1 MIEPLAQARM
11 RTCGVFRFC
20 MCVVSDYCVLG
31 LLLTDGDF
39 DARHCEVSSFD
50 KISSTTYES
59 RPLVTRGLIVRG
71 RGVSTDASL
80 ACRCRVGRCRAVGA
94 GLPATPPG
102 GVAPDSPHSEHAFP
116 YAKAISF

>member
-39 DARHCEVSSFD
+39 DARQ
-50 KISSTTYES
+50 ST
-59 RPLVTRGLIVRG
+59 PKAKPKLRGFV
-71 RGVSTDASL
+71 
-80 ACRCRVGRCRAVGA
+80 VGRASVRA
-94 GLPATPPG
+94 PAIHTAREPTARLIPNTR
-102 GVAPDSPHSEHAFP
+102 VFP
-116 YAKAISF
+116 YAKAISQNYTM

>member
-39 DARHCEVSSFD
+39 DARQSTPKPINCEVSS
-50 KISSTTYES
+50 S
-59 RPLVTRGLIVRG
+59 VAGG
-71 RGVSTDASL
+71 RRSA
-80 ACRCRVGRCRAVGA
+80 
-94 GLPATPPG
+94 PPRYT
-102 GVAPDSPHSEHAFP
+102 ARDSPPYSEHARFSIRKSHKP
-116 YAKAISF
+116 KLHDVVCSNYA

>member
-39 DARHCEVSSFD
+39 DARQ
-50 KISSTTYES
+50 ST
-59 RPLVTRGLIVRG
+59 PKPKLRGFV
-71 RGVSTDASL
+71 
-80 ACRCRVGRCRAVGA
+80 VGRASVR
-94 GLPATPPG
+94 
-102 GVAPDSPHSEHAFP
+102 APDTRPASRQPALFRTRAFFHTQKP
-116 YAKAISF
+116 

>member
-39 DARHCEVSSFD
+39 DARQSTPKPINCEVSS
-50 KISSTTYES
+50 S
-59 RPLVTRGLIVRG
+59 
-71 RGVSTDASL
+71 
-80 ACRCRVGRCRAVGA
+80 VGRASVRAPSIHGPRQPT
-94 GLPATPPG
+94 LFRTR
-102 GVAPDSPHSEHAFP
+102 AFFHTQKP
-116 YAKAISF
+116 

>member
-39 DARHCEVSSFD
+39 DARQ
-50 KISSTTYES
+50 ST
-59 RPLVTRGLIVRG
+59 PKPKLRGFV
-71 RGVSTDASL
+71 
-80 ACRCRVGRCRAVGA
+80 VGRASVRA
-94 GLPATPPG
+94 PAIHGPR
-102 GVAPDSPHSEHAFP
+102 ADSPPYSEHARFSIRKSHKP
-116 YAKAISF
+116 KLHDVVCSNYA